1 MGYTFGFI
9 GAGNMGGAL
18 ARAACRWRPEQV
30 VLTDRTLDKAVALA
44 EELDCDIAMDN
55 AAVAREAKFI
65 FLGVKPQ
72 MMGDMLAALAPTLEE
87 RGGGYV
93 LVSMA
98 AGLTIAR
105 LEEMLGFEAP
115 ILRIMPNTPAAIGE
129 GMILYT
135 ANERVAAADVEE
147 FCDKMVGAGRFDALE
162 ERLIDAASSV
172 SGCGPAF
179 VYQFIEAL
187 ADGGVACGLPRQKAQ
202 LYAAQCLLGA
212 GRMALEGDVHTAAR
226 KDAVCSPGGTT
237 IEGIQ
242 ALEEG
247 GFRAAAMK
255 AVRVAYEKS
264 HKLGK

>member
-1 MGYTFGFI
+1 MIQAEYGFI
-9 GAGNMGGAL
+9 GCGNMGGAI
-18 ARAACRWRPEQV
+18 AR
-30 VLTDRTLDKAVALA
+30 VLCKTVDPKRVLLSNRTPAKAEALA
-44 EELDCDIAMDN
+44 KELGCQAGDN
-55 AAVAREAKFI
+55 LQAAQCAYI
-65 FLGVKPQ
+65 FLGVKPHL
-72 MMGDMLAALAPTLEE
+72 MADMLRPLQPVLAE
-87 RGGGYV
+87 RQDGFV

-98 AGLTIAR
+98 AGLSMDR
-105 LEEMLGFEAP
+105 LQEMAGGPYPIFRILPNLAAQVGESMIPWCAKGVAP
-115 ILRIMPNTPAAIGE
+115 EKTQALLTALAPAGR
-129 GMILYT
+129 L
-135 ANERVAAADVEE
+135 DQVEE
-147 FCDKMVGAGRFDALE
+147 PLLEAG
-162 ERLIDAASSV
+162 SCV
-172 SGCGPAF
+172 SGCGMAYAYVF
-179 VYQFIEAL
+179 LEAL

-212 GRMALEGDVHTAAR
+212 GRMALEGDVHTAER